1 MLLLSSVYI
10 CNFSIR
16 VTRNV
21 YQELFRTC
29 SVCFWG
35 ILLLIYL
42 PQNILAQEDISN
54 WLTSIFFSL
63 PPSPCGE
70 CCFKTME
77 PLGWILSFPK
87 SVGVMHNDGFCDF
100 TFFSAYFCFE
110 ILCCFYLMILSH
122 HTSSADVSHRHS
134 LRCIR
139 GFATFSLH
147 SAF

>member
-1 MLLLSSVYI
+1 MI
-10 CNFSIR
+10 F
-16 VTRNV
+16 
-21 YQELFRTC
+21 
-29 SVCFWG
+29 
-35 ILLLIYL
+35 L

-77 PLGWILSFPK
+77 PLGWILSLPK
-87 SVGVMHNDGFCDF
+87 AVGVMHNDGFCDCA
-100 TFFSAYFCFE
+100 FFSAYLCFE
-110 ILCCFYLMILSH
+110 ILCCFYLMMISH